1 MTLCRERITLDA
13 SVIIAH
19 FNMHDTHHEAAN
31 ALLAHHHHGFL
42 MHSLTLAEVLVAPA
56 RGRRLTAAMQAL
68 AHLGIEEWSPEPG
81 RARDLAELRIE
92 TGLKMP
98 DVCVLDAALCTGTAL
113 ATFDGRLAA
122 GAGSCGLRVVS
133 PQTPDLQ

>member
-1 MTLCRERITLDA
+1 MR
-13 SVIIAH
+13 
-19 FNMHDTHHEAAN
+19 DTHHEAAN
-31 ALLAHHHHGFL
+31 ELLAHHQHGFL
-42 MHSLTLAEVLVAPA
+42 MHSLTLAEVLVTPA
-56 RGRRLTAAMQAL
+56 RGRKLTAALQAL
-68 AHLGIEEWSPEPG
+68 AHLGIEEWCPEPG
-81 RARDLAELRIE
+81 RARDLAELRTE

-122 GAGSCGLRVVS
+122 GARSCGVRVVS

>member
-1 MTLCRERITLDA
+1 MTFGRERITLDA

-19 FNMHDTHHEAAN
+19 FNMRDTDHDAAN
-31 ALLAHHHHGFL
+31 ALLAQHQHGFL

-56 RGRRLTAAMQAL
+56 RGRRLTAALQAL
-68 AHLGIEEWSPEPG
+68 AHLGVEEWCPKPG
-81 RARDLAELRIE
+81 RARDLAELRTE

-113 ATFDGRLAA
+113 ATFDARLAA
-122 GAGSCGLRVVS
+122 GARSCGVRVVS
-133 PQTPDLQ
+133 PQTPDLE